1 MDMKKTKE
9 LPDSYF
15 DDQEF
20 LIDEID
26 EDKVLGILGKNPS
39 ADQLLKFELCT
50 YISCY
55 INSKGL
61 SLSDVQKLT
70 GINSS
75 DISRIK
81 NHHLDRFTIDK
92 LIKIY
97 TLLDTQHG
105 IGAVL
110 ASAGEKISRISA

>member
-1 MDMKKTKE
+1 MKKTKQ
-9 LPDSYF
+9 LADSYF

-20 LIDEID
+20 LVDEVN
-26 EDKVLGILGKNPS
+26 EDLVLGILGKNPS
-39 ADQLLKFELCT
+39 ADQLLKFEICS
-50 YISCY
+50 YIGSF
-55 INSKGL
+55 IDSKGL
-61 SLSDVQKLT
+61 SLSEVQKLT